1 MVESTAKD
9 SEPER
14 VKGPSISQA
23 QKVLVQFLSE
33 MVEADF
39 RLPLAASSSIK
50 YSSLRS
56 LHPTQGSLA
65 FPFYPSLEEMCAKW
79 DHSDRVFVSP

>member
-39 RLPLAASSSIK
+39 RLPLAAS
-50 YSSLRS
+50 
-56 LHPTQGSLA
+56 
-65 FPFYPSLEEMCAKW
+65 
-79 DHSDRVFVSP
+79 